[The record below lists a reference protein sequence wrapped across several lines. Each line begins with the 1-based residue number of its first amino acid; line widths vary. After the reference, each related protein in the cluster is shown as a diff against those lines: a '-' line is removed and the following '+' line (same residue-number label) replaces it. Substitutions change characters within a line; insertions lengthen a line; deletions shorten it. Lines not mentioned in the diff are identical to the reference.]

1 MILAD
6 LELDLDVFQ
15 GPFDLLLALVLREE
29 VELADV
35 PIAEIVVAYVERAY
49 EKGELDLESA
59 SEFLV
64 LMAALLEIKVRLL
77 FPGEAEE
84 DDLSPEQAEAELF
97 QRLIEYRRFQGAA
110 AWLRDRTAGPPRV
123 FRMGPAPLAPRPE
136 PVVVE
141 FSEDPWQLAAAV
153 DRLLVPPPHIDVS
166 SVRRPLVPVE
176 QFLDHFRTILR
187 TRRGFQFE
195 EAVKGLDRLSQAAA
209 FLALLEMVKRGEV
222 VPEQAQL
229 FAPIR
234 VVAAAAADPEAGVD
248 ADRAIAR
255 ASSPTRSRR
264 CCSWPR
270 SRSRRRSWPS

>member
-77 FPGEAEE
+77 FPGESDDEE
-84 DDLSPEQAEAELF
+84 LSPEQAEAELF
-97 QRLIEYRRFQGAA
+97 QRLIDYRRFQGAA
-110 AWLRDRTAGPPRV
+110 GWLRERAAGPPRV
-123 FRMGPAPLAPRPE
+123 FRQGPAPFAPKPE

-141 FSEDPWQLAAAV
+141 FSEDPWQLAAAI
-153 DRLLVPPPHIDVS
+153 DRLLIEPAHIDVS

-176 QFLDHFRTILR
+176 KFLDHFRTILR
-187 TRRGFQFE
+187 TRHGFQFE
-195 EAVKGLDRLSQAAA
+195 EAVRGLDRLSQAAA
-209 FLALLEMVKRGEV
+209 FLAVLEMYKRGEA
-222 VPEQAQL
+222 VPEQREL

-234 VVAAAAADPEAGVD
+234 VVAGDGAAAGLPSEDH
-248 ADRAIAR
+248 DRAIA
-255 ASSPTRSRR
+255 
-264 CCSWPR
+264 
-270 SRSRRRSWPS
+270 

>member
-6 LELDLDVFQ
+6 LELDLDVFH

-35 PIAEIVVAYVERAY
+35 PIAEIVVAYVEHAY
-49 EKGELDLESA
+49 DKGELDLESA

-77 FPGEAEE
+77 FPGEDGEE
-84 DDLSPEQAEAELF
+84 DLTPEQAEAELF

-110 AWLRDRTAGPPRV
+110 AWLRERAAGPRRV
-123 FRMGPAPLAPRPE
+123 FRSGPAPLAPKPA
-136 PVVVE
+136 PVIVE
-141 FSEDPWQLAAAV
+141 FSEDPWQLAAAI

-176 QFLDHFRTILR
+176 KFLEHFRTILR
-187 TRRGFQFE
+187 TRRGFQFD

-209 FLALLEMVKRGEV
+209 FLAVLEMYKRGEA
-222 VPEQAQL
+222 VPEQSEL

-234 VVAAAAADPEAGVD
+234 VVAGRGRVSAEVPED
-248 ADRAIAR
+248 DRDRAIA
-255 ASSPTRSRR
+255 
-264 CCSWPR
+264 
-270 SRSRRRSWPS
+270 

>member
-77 FPGEAEE
+77 FPGEVEE

-110 AWLRDRTAGPPRV
+110 AWLRDRAAGPPRV

-141 FSEDPWQLAAAV
+141 FSEDPGSW
-153 DRLLVPPPHIDVS
+153 
-166 SVRRPLVPVE
+166 RRPSTGCWCRP
-176 QFLDHFRTILR
+176 RTSTCR
-187 TRRGFQFE
+187 PCAGRWCRWSASSTTSARSCARAAGFQFE

-209 FLALLEMVKRGEV
+209 FLALLEMIKRGEV
-222 VPEQAQL
+222 VPEQ
-229 FAPIR
+229 P
-234 VVAAAAADPEAGVD
+234 AAVRADQGGGG
-248 ADRAIAR
+248 RR
-255 ASSPTRSRR
+255 GRCRGRRRRPTGRSRE
-264 CCSWPR
+264 
-270 SRSRRRSWPS
+270 

>member
-49 EKGELDLESA
+49 DKGELDLESA

-77 FPGEAEE
+77 FPGESDEE
-84 DDLSPEQAEAELF
+84 ELTPEQAEAELF
-97 QRLIEYRRFQGAA
+97 QRLIDYRRFQGAA
-110 AWLRDRTAGPPRV
+110 GWLRERADGPRRV
-123 FRMGPAPLAPRPE
+123 FRLGPAPLAPKPE

-141 FSEDPWQLAAAV
+141 FSEDPWQLAAAIE
-153 DRLLVPPPHIDVS
+153 RLLVAPPHIDVS

-176 QFLDHFRTILR
+176 KFLDHFRTILR
-187 TRRGFQFE
+187 SRRGFQFE
-195 EAVKGLDRLSQAAA
+195 EAVRGLDRLSQAAA
-209 FLALLEMVKRGEV
+209 FLALLEMYKRGEA
-222 VPEQAQL
+222 VPEQREL

-234 VVAAAAADPEAGVD
+234 VVAGDAAGATAPSDQH
-248 ADRAIAR
+248 DRAIA
-255 ASSPTRSRR
+255 
-264 CCSWPR
+264 
-270 SRSRRRSWPS
+270 

>member
-84 DDLSPEQAEAELF
+84 DELSPEQAEAELF

-176 QFLDHFRTILR
+176 RFLDHFRTILR

-209 FLALLEMVKRGEV
+209 FLALLEMIKRGEV
-222 VPEQAQL
+222 VPEQPRL

-234 VVAAAAADPEAGVD
+234 VVVAPGAAADAEVD
-248 ADRAIAR
+248 ADRAIA
-255 ASSPTRSRR
+255 
-264 CCSWPR
+264 
-270 SRSRRRSWPS
+270 

>member
-6 LELDLDVFQ
+6 LELDLDVFH

-35 PIAEIVVAYVERAY
+35 PIAEIVVAYVGRAY
-49 EKGELDLESA
+49 DQGELDLESA

-64 LMAALLEIKVRLL
+64 LVAALLEIKVRLL
-77 FPGEAEE
+77 FPGELDDL

-110 AWLRDRTAGPPRV
+110 GWLRERAAEELRV
-123 FRMGPAPLAPRPE
+123 FRDGPAPLAPRPE
-136 PVVVE
+136 PPVVE
-141 FSEDPWQLAAAV
+141 FSEDPWQLAAAIE
-153 DRLLVPPPHIDVS
+153 RLLIPPPHIDVS

-176 QFLDHFRTILR
+176 RFLDHFRTILA
-187 TRRGFQFE
+187 TRRGFQFD
-195 EAVKGLDRLSQAAA
+195 EAVRGLDRLSQAAA

-222 VPEQAQL
+222 ETEQSEL

-234 VVAAAAADPEAGVD
+234 VTGRSAGGAAAGGVESE
-248 ADRAIAR
+248 RAIA
-255 ASSPTRSRR
+255 
-264 CCSWPR
+264 
-270 SRSRRRSWPS
+270 

>member
-110 AWLRDRTAGPPRV
+110 AWLRDRAAGPPRV
-123 FRMGPAPLAPRPE
+123 FRLGPAPLAPRPE

-141 FSEDPWQLAAAV
+141 FSEDPWQLAAAIE
-153 DRLLVPPPHIDVS
+153 RLLIPPPHIDVS

-176 QFLDHFRTILR
+176 RFLDHFRAILV
-187 TRRGFQFE
+187 TRRGFQFD
-195 EAVKGLDRLSQAAA
+195 EAVRGLDRLSQAAA

-222 VPEQAQL
+222 ETEQREL
-229 FAPIR
+229 FAPIGVTGR
-234 VVAAAAADPEAGVD
+234 SAGAAARDDVESE
-248 ADRAIAR
+248 RAIA
-255 ASSPTRSRR
+255 
-264 CCSWPR
+264 
-270 SRSRRRSWPS
+270 

>member
-77 FPGEAEE
+77 FPGEADE

-97 QRLIEYRRFQGAA
+97 QRLIDYRRFQGAA
-110 AWLRDRTAGPPRV
+110 AWLRERAAGPPRV
-123 FRMGPAPLAPRPE
+123 FRTGPAPLAPRPR
-136 PVVVE
+136 PVEVE

-176 QFLDHFRTILR
+176 QFLDRFRSILR
-187 TRRGFQFE
+187 ERRGFQFE
-195 EAVKGLDRLSQAAA
+195 EAVRGLDRLSQAAA
-209 FLALLEMVKRGEV
+209 FLAVLELVKRGEV
-222 VPEQAQL
+222 RADQPEL

-234 VVAAAAADPEAGVD
+234 VASAGPVALPADQEQ
-248 ADRAIAR
+248 RAIA
-255 ASSPTRSRR
+255 
-264 CCSWPR
+264 
-270 SRSRRRSWPS
+270 